1 MLFRSTRTTLTALFP
16 AIPYGSITATAGP
29 ATSATRGRQR
39 TRVLVG
45 YPQAAY
51 LVIAAESSRVITNQ
65 CEKVH
70 VSALQPG
77 LMNFARMR
85 GPGRYG
91 SSAGGADGPP
101 LPKQPRRHSTATRLP
116 MPQQP
121 GYHGPADIQGS

>member
-1 MLFRSTRTTLTALFP
+1 MTALFP
-16 AIPYGSITATAGP
+16 AIPYSPMTAVAAP
-29 ATSATRGRQR
+29 ARPAPRGRQR
-39 TRVLVG
+39 THVLVG

-51 LVIAAESSRVITNQ
+51 LGIAAQSFRVITNQ
-65 CEKVH
+65 YEKVH

-77 LMNFARMR
+77 LRNFARMR

-101 LPKQPRRHSTATRLP
+101 LPKQPRRHSIATRPP

-121 GYHGPADIQGS
+121 GYHGPGDMQGS